1 MKKFLSFLILSLCA
15 VLMMPAQTIT
25 KPSFVDNTYVGV
37 TVGADAQ
44 VHDWD
49 FNGSTAG
56 LRVGK
61 MITPH
66 FGVEVAGQARF
77 TDFYKT
83 ITSHRVGLN
92 ALGNI
97 NELFFDGKRDVV
109 EFVPYVGLGWQRNYH
124 VVSNDMY
131 TSMGVYVNFNVSD
144 KVFLTVV
151 PQFSY
156 VLTGPTGLQYNINR
170 ADLGV
175 SVGAA
180 YRLGKYFQICDK
192 KYTQNEWEEL
202 NAKINQLRADN
213 ELLANRKPEIRVDTV
228 EVIKE
233 IIKEVRTPIFANIGF
248 EQNSDKILKTN
259 ALTIKTIAKHIKS
272 NNKHYTIYGYASV
285 EGSKKYNQRLSQN
298 RANAVR
304 NALIKAGVPASRLT
318 AVGKGSTSQFGGMR
332 ELNRTIV
339 IE

>member
-1 MKKFLSFLILSLCA
+1 MKKFLSCLILSLCA
-15 VLMMPAQTIT
+15 VFMMSAQTVT

-44 VHDWD
+44 VHNWN

-56 LRVGK
+56 VRVGK

-97 NELFFDGKRDVV
+97 NEIFFDGKRDVV

-156 VLTGPTGLQYNINR
+156 VLTDPTGLQYNINR
-170 ADLGV
+170 ADLGI

-180 YRLGKYFQICDK
+180 YRFGKYFQICDK
-192 KYTQNEWEEL
+192 KYTQDEWEGL
-202 NAKINQLRADN
+202 NAKINQLRVDN
-213 ELLANRKPEIRVDTV
+213 ELLANREPEVRVDTV

-233 IIKEVRTPIFANIGF
+233 IKSPIFANIGF
-248 EQNSDKILKTN
+248 ELNSAKILATN
-259 ALTIKTIAKHIKS
+259 LLNIQTIAEYIKS
-272 NNKHYTIYGYASV
+272 NDKHYTIYGYASV
-285 EGSKKYNQRLSQN
+285 EGSKELNDKLSQQ
-298 RANAVR
+298 RADAVL
-304 NALIKAGVPASRLT
+304 NALVEAGVPSDRLT
-318 AVGKGSTSQFGGMR
+318 AIGKGSTSQFGEMN

>member
-1 MKKFLSFLILSLCA
+1 MKKFLNCLILSLCT
-15 VLMMPAQTIT
+15 VFMMSAQTVT
-25 KPSFVDNTYVGV
+25 KPTFVDNTYIGV
-37 TVGADAQ
+37 TVGADTQ

-131 TSMGVYVNFNVSD
+131 TSMGVYVNFNVSN
-144 KVFLTVV
+144 KVFLTIV
-151 PQFSY
+151 PQLSY

-175 SVGAA
+175 SIGAA
-180 YRLGKYFQICDK
+180 YRLGKYFQVCDK
-192 KYTQNEWEEL
+192 KYTQDEWDEL
-202 NAKINQLRADN
+202 NAKINQLRTDN
-213 ELLANRKPEIRVDTV
+213 ELLASRKPEILVDTI
-228 EVIKE
+228 EM
-233 IIKEVRTPIFANIGF
+233 IKEVKSLIFANVGF
-248 EQNSDKILKTN
+248 EHNSAQILATN
-259 ALTIKTIAKHIKS
+259 LLNIQTIAEYIKS
-272 NNKHYTIYGYASV
+272 NDKHYTIYGYASI
-285 EGSKKYNQRLSQN
+285 EGPKELNDKLSQQ
-298 RANAVR
+298 RADAVL
-304 NALIKAGVPASRLT
+304 NALVEAGIPSNRLT
-318 AVGKGSTSQFGGMR
+318 AVGKGSTSQFGEMY

>member
-1 MKKFLSFLILSLCA
+1 MKKFLSCLILSLCA
-15 VLMMPAQTIT
+15 VLMMSAQTVT

-56 LRVGK
+56 VRVGK

-109 EFVPYVGLGWQRNYH
+109 EFIPYVGLGWQRNYH

-180 YRLGKYFQICDK
+180 YRFGKYFQICDK
-192 KYTQNEWEEL
+192 KYTQGEWEKL

-213 ELLANRKPEIRVDTV
+213 ELLANREPEVRVDTV
-228 EVIKE
+228 EVV
-233 IIKEVRTPIFANIGF
+233 KEVKSLIFANVGF
-248 EQNSDKILKTN
+248 ELNSAKILATN
-259 ALTIKTIAKHIKS
+259 LLNVQTIADYIKS
-272 NNKHYTIYGYASV
+272 NDKHYTIYGYASV
-285 EGSKKYNQRLSQN
+285 EGPKELNDKLSQQ
-298 RANAVR
+298 RADAVL
-304 NALIKAGVPASRLT
+304 NALVEAGVPSDRLT
-318 AVGKGSTSQFGGMR
+318 AVGKGSTSQFGEMY

>member
-1 MKKFLSFLILSLCA
+1 MKKFLSFLILSLCT
-15 VLMMPAQTIT
+15 VFTLSAQIVT
-25 KPSFVDNTYVGV
+25 KSSLVNNTYVGV

-49 FNGSTAG
+49 FNGSTVG

-66 FGVEVAGQARF
+66 FGVEVAGQTRF

-92 ALGNI
+92 ALSNI

-109 EFVPYVGLGWQRNYH
+109 EFIPYVGLGWQRNYH
-124 VVSNDMY
+124 VLSNEMY

-144 KVFLTVV
+144 KVFLTVA

-156 VLTGPTGLQYNINR
+156 VLTGPTGLQYDINR

-180 YRLGKYFQICDK
+180 YRFGKYFQICDK
-192 KYTQNEWEEL
+192 KYTQDEWEGL

-213 ELLANRKPEIRVDTV
+213 ELLANREPEVRVDTV
-228 EVIKE
+228 EVVKE
-233 IIKEVRTPIFANIGF
+233 IKSPIFANIGF
-248 EQNSDKILKTN
+248 ELNSAKILATN
-259 ALTIKTIAKHIKS
+259 LLNIQTIADYIKDS
-272 NNKHYTIYGYASV
+272 DKHYTIYGYASV
-285 EGSKKYNQRLSQN
+285 EGSKEFNDKLSQQ
-298 RANAVR
+298 RADAVF
-304 NALIKAGVPASRLT
+304 NALVEAGVPLDRLT
-318 AVGKGSTSQFGGMR
+318 AIGKGSTSQFGEMN

>member
-1 MKKFLSFLILSLCA
+1 MKKFLSCLILSLCA
-15 VLMMPAQTIT
+15 VFMMSAQAVT

-56 LRVGK
+56 VRVGK

-97 NELFFDGKRDVV
+97 NEIFFDGKRDVV
-109 EFVPYVGLGWQRNYH
+109 EFVPYIGLGWQRNYH

-144 KVFLTVV
+144 KVFLTVA

-170 ADLGV
+170 ADLGI

-180 YRLGKYFQICDK
+180 YRFGKYFQICNK
-192 KYTQNEWEEL
+192 KYTQDEWEGL

-213 ELLANRKPEIRVDTV
+213 ELLANREPEVRMDII
-228 EVIKE
+228 EVVKE
-233 IIKEVRTPIFANIGF
+233 IKSPIFANIGF
-248 EQNSDKILKTN
+248 ELNSAKILATN
-259 ALTIKTIAKHIKS
+259 LLNIQTIADYIKDS
-272 NNKHYTIYGYASV
+272 DKHYTIYGYASV
-285 EGSKKYNQRLSQN
+285 EGSKELNDKLSQQ
-298 RANAVR
+298 RADAVL
-304 NALIKAGVPASRLT
+304 NALVEAGVPSDRLT
-318 AVGKGSTSQFGGMR
+318 AIGKGSTSQFGEMN